1 MEFFS
6 YSSPKSSAP
15 RFAHLKVYS
24 SYSLGVG
31 VSTPGEICAHAAR
44 AGFQSVGLTDIGGTY
59 GFVEFHV
66 AARDHGIKPIY
77 GIVVR
82 HRSEGRR
89 GEEPSLVTLIAVSA
103 AGLRNVA
110 ALASLSATE
119 DQGAALDLDVLG
131 VHAEGVVAAVGSLD
145 TDIAKF
151 VREGDIAAADRAAG
165 AFSDVYGDRFFIE
178 VQDHG
183 RRDERTLSEK
193 LLALASR
200 CGIAP
205 LLTHEARYVDKRMKD
220 LYGTLRGIRHPT
232 EERDFF
238 PVDPDSTDWSLKTPN
253 EMLQLRPF
261 YEAAYDNA
269 SRIDE
274 MIPGDLMDG
283 IRGEWGKERETEE
296 RERIRGEILER
307 CANEVK
313 RRYGDLSADQV
324 ARFRSILDGEVEHA
338 VTEGRGPMML
348 LFHRVMTELRSAGVE
363 TGPATGLDL
372 QSLCAHLL
380 DITSFDPYHYDRRF
394 HPGFDGRTGETGE
407 FELQLTPETRGAAVH
422 ALFTMFDYGRVAF
435 LPAIER
441 VTPAKAVRM
450 TSMVSAVTQGEVE
463 EIQDVLSR
471 HPGMPL
477 DRIREV
483 DARLAAICRRS
494 LGAREVLSRAA
505 LLEDLPIGI
514 VRSRRSLAVSAA
526 PLTDYLGYSID
537 SETGDLFVQAG
548 RENFPVPGVHRVD
561 VTSLAALGVWAR
573 TERELRD
580 ARIAGYGWDGFAVGE
595 EDVWREVQSGDST
608 GIFLF
613 EGQATLQSR
622 GELPLESM
630 SDLTNFLAL
639 MRLRDGEQSLM
650 ERIKTYAKGSA
661 DPGEEREE
669 IREILAPTRGH
680 VLYHEQM
687 RDIVAALAGAD
698 AGEAAKMVNDLRAA
712 SPAALSAVRSRFMI
726 GAADGNVPVDEA
738 NRWFERLMRHART
751 SISRKRVFADA
762 LLVYKLYFLKTRHAP
777 WFYAALLNAH
787 LDSEAKLDRYLGRL
801 RAGWMIL
808 GVDINRSP
816 LEFVVEDGRVRSG
829 LRVIAGL
836 DEEKFQRITKARS
849 RRAFDSL
856 DDFVKRV
863 GARHLDRAD
872 VRRLI
877 EAGAFD
883 VFERPRAEMLSQLS
897 GLFGRRTARAR
908 ADGKG
913 QLEFPFDS

>member
-6 YSSPKSSAP
+6 HASPRTSAP
-15 RFAHLKVYS
+15 RYIHLKVYS

-31 VSTPGEICAHAAR
+31 VSTPAEICAHAAR
-44 AGFQSVGLTDIGGTY
+44 GGFQSVGLTDIGGTY

-66 AARDHGIKPIY
+66 AARQHGIKPIY

-82 HRSEGRR
+82 HRFDGRR
-89 GEEPSLVTLIAVSA
+89 GEEPSLATLIAVSA

-131 VHAEGVVAAVGSLD
+131 VHAEGVVAAVGSAD
-145 TDIAKF
+145 TEIAKLI
-151 VREGDIAAADRAAG
+151 REGDIGAADRAAG
-165 AFSDVYGDRFFIE
+165 AFSDIYGERFFIE

-183 RRDERTLSEK
+183 RRDERALSEK
-193 LLALASR
+193 LLALAGR
-200 CGIAP
+200 TGTAP
-205 LLTHEARYVDKRMKD
+205 LLTQEARYVDKRMKD

-238 PVDPDSTDWSLKTPN
+238 PVDPDPTDWSLKTPI

-283 IRGEWGKERETEE
+283 IRGESGQGRETED

-307 CANEVK
+307 CASAVK

-324 ARFRSILDGEVEHA
+324 ARFRSILDEEVEHA
-338 VTEGRGPMML
+338 VSEGRGPAIL
-348 LFHRVMTELRSAGVE
+348 LFHRVMTELRSADVE
-363 TGPATGLDL
+363 VGPATGLEL

-394 HPGFDGRTGETGE
+394 HPGFDGRVGDTSE
-407 FELQLTPETRGAAVH
+407 FELQLTPETRGAAVR

-450 TSMVSAVTQGEVE
+450 ASTVSVVTPGEVD
-463 EIQDVLSR
+463 EIQDVLAR

-483 DARLAAICRRS
+483 DARLAAIYRRS
-494 LGAREVLSRAA
+494 LGAREVLARAA

-514 VRSRRSLAVSAA
+514 VRSRRSLAISSV
-526 PLTDYLGYSID
+526 PLTDYLGCSID

-548 RENFPVPGVHRVD
+548 RENFPVPGVYRVD
-561 VTSLAALGVWAR
+561 VTSLAALGACAR

-580 ARIAGYGWDGFAVGE
+580 ARIADYGWDGFAVGE

-622 GELPLESM
+622 GELPLETM

-650 ERIKTYAKGSA
+650 ERIKAFARGSA
-661 DPGEEREE
+661 DSGEARDET
-669 IREILAPTRGH
+669 REILAATRGH
-680 VLYHEQM
+680 VLYTEQI
-687 RDIVAALAGAD
+687 RDIIGALAGTDAAD
-698 AGEAAKMVNDLRAA
+698 AAKMVNDLRSA
-712 SPAALSAVRSRFMI
+712 SPAELSAVRSRFMI

-762 LLVYKLYFLKTRHAP
+762 LLVYKLFFLKTRHAP

-787 LDSEAKLDRYLGRL
+787 LESEGKLDKYLGWL
-801 RAGWMIL
+801 RTRGIVL
-808 GVDINRSP
+808 GLDINRSRR
-816 LEFVVEDGRVRSG
+816 EFVVEDGRVRSG
-829 LRVIAGL
+829 FGVVGGL
-836 DEEKFQRITKARS
+836 DEEKTQRIARARA
-849 RRAFDSL
+849 RRPFDSL
-856 DDFVKRV
+856 EDFVKRV
-863 GARHLDRAD
+863 GARHLDRGD
-872 VRRLI
+872 VRSLI

-883 VFERPRAEMLSQLS
+883 ALESPRAEMLARLS
-897 GLFGRRTARAR
+897 GLFGKRTARAR
-908 ADGKG
+908 ADGRG
-913 QLEFPFDS
+913 QLEFPFD

>member
-6 YSSPKSSAP
+6 HASPRTSAP
-15 RFAHLKVYS
+15 WFAHLKVYS

-31 VSTPGEICAHAAR
+31 VSTPAEICAHAAR

-66 AARDHGIKPIY
+66 AAREHGIKPIY

-89 GEEPSLVTLIAVSA
+89 GEEPSHVTLIAVSA

-131 VHAEGVVAAVGSLD
+131 VHAEGVVAAVGSTD
-145 TDIAKF
+145 TEIA
-151 VREGDIAAADRAAG
+151 RLIRAGDIGAADREAG
-165 AFSDVYGDRFFIE
+165 AFSEVYGDRFFIE

-183 RRDERTLSEK
+183 RRDERALSEK
-193 LLALASR
+193 LLELAGR
-200 CGIAP
+200 TGTAP
-205 LLTHEARYVDKRMKD
+205 LLTQEARYVDKRMKD

-238 PVDPDSTDWSLKTPN
+238 PVDPDPTDWSLRTPN

-261 YEAAYDNA
+261 YEAAFDNA

-274 MIPGDLMDG
+274 MIPGDLLDG
-283 IRGEWGKERETEE
+283 IGGERAKGAETEE

-307 CANEVK
+307 CANAVK
-313 RRYGDLSADQV
+313 RRYGDLSADQL

-338 VTEGRGPMML
+338 VTEGRGPAL
-348 LFHRVMTELRSAGVE
+348 QLFHRVVSELRSAGVE

-394 HPGFDGRTGETGE
+394 HPAFDGRAGDAGE
-407 FELQLTPETRGAAVH
+407 FELQLTPETRAAAVH
-422 ALFTMFDYGRVAF
+422 VLFTMFDYGRVAF

-441 VTPAKAVRM
+441 VTPVKAVRM
-450 TSMVSAVTQGEVE
+450 ASAVSAVTQGEVD
-463 EIQDVLSR
+463 EIQDVLLR
-471 HPGMPL
+471 HPGMSL
-477 DRIREV
+477 ERIREV
-483 DARLAAICRRS
+483 DLRLAAVYRRS
-494 LGAREVLSRAA
+494 LGAREVLARAA

-514 VRSRRSLAVSAA
+514 VRSRRSLAISAA
-526 PLTDYLGYSID
+526 PLTDYLGCSID

-561 VTSLAALGVWAR
+561 VTSLAALGVCAR

-595 EDVWREVQSGDST
+595 EDVWREVQSGDTT

-622 GELPLESM
+622 GELPLETM

-650 ERIKTYAKGSA
+650 ERIKTYARGSA
-661 DPGEEREE
+661 DAGEERDE
-669 IREILAPTRGH
+669 IRDVLAPTRGH
-680 VLYHEQM
+680 VLYNEQI
-687 RDIVAALAGAD
+687 RDIIAAVAGAD
-698 AGEAAKMVNDLRAA
+698 AADAAKMVNDLRAA
-712 SPAALSAVRSRFMI
+712 SPAALSAVRGRFMI
-726 GAADGNVPVDEA
+726 GAADGDVPVDEA

-762 LLVYKLYFLKTRHAP
+762 LLVYKLFFLKTRHGP

-787 LDSEAKLDRYLGRL
+787 LDSEGKLDKYLGPL
-801 RAGWMIL
+801 RARGIVL
-808 GVDINRSP
+808 GVDINRSAR
-816 LEFVVEDGRVRSG
+816 EFGVEDGRVRSG
-829 LRVIAGL
+829 FGTVGAL
-836 DEEKFQRITKARS
+836 DEEKIQRIARARTKRP
-849 RRAFDSL
+849 FDSL
-856 DDFVKRV
+856 EDFVKRV
-863 GARHLDRAD
+863 GARHLDRGD

-883 VFERPRAEMLSQLS
+883 AFESPRAEMLA
-897 GLFGRRTARAR
+897 GVTRLFGRRTARAR